1 MSATTAPPAVAPVK
15 LPRPA
20 VIPRVLSAF
29 SGTTGVVVKIALL
42 AILNA
47 FAIWAMYVLI
57 TRNHW
62 VSVTVLALATAG
74 IDLVYLAPR
83 RSTLP
88 LKFLIPGTIFLVAF
102 QVIPI
107 LYTFQVAFTNY
118 STGHITTKSDAIT
131 QIRLTSLQ
139 PPANGRSYTMAA
151 AKDSSGKLVLI
162 LQDDTSHKNFVGTQ
176 KGLTPLPAGSV
187 KTGALGIT
195 SATGYTIVTGSA
207 LFALDKTLQS
217 YIVPVGSTG
226 AGIRPQ
232 TISTAVELQP
242 TLRYD
247 AKRDVFIRISDG
259 AVFSDNGKGSF
270 AHGAEELEPGWKTGV
285 GAANFK
291 RIVNDPLV
299 QQPFVR
305 VLIWTVVFAALSVGL
320 SFAAGLFLAV
330 TLDKKGM
337 RFQRIYRTIL
347 VIPWAI
353 PGFLSLLVWA
363 GLFNDQFGVINR
375 MFHISIPW
383 LFDANWAKVTCILV
397 NTWLSTPYFFLVSL
411 GALQA
416 IPEELT
422 EAGRVD
428 GGSPFQLF
436 RRVTFPL
443 LLVAVAPLLIA
454 SFAFNFNN
462 FNAIYFLTGGGPPQA
477 NSSIAGS
484 TDILISYT
492 YKLAIAAGKG
502 NDFALASAVSI
513 IIFLIVAVIS
523 GIAFS
528 KTKALEELA

>member
-1 MSATTAPPAVAPVK
+1 
-15 LPRPA
+15 
-20 VIPRVLSAF
+20 
-29 SGTTGVVVKIALL
+29 
-42 AILNA
+42 
-47 FAIWAMYVLI
+47 MYVLV

-62 VSVTVLALATAG
+62 IAVAVLAVATAG

-118 STGHITTKSDAIT
+118 STGHIATKSDAIT
-131 QIRLTSLQ
+131 QIKLTSLQ
-139 PPANGRSYTMAA
+139 PPANGRSYTMAVA
-151 AKDSSGKLVLI
+151 HDASGKLVLI
-162 LQDDTSHKNFVGTQ
+162 LQDDVSKKTFVGTP
-176 KGLTPLPAGSV
+176 KGLTPIPAASV
-187 KTGALGIT
+187 TATEGLGIT
-195 SATGYTIVTGSA
+195 AAKGYTLVQGA
-207 LFALDKTLQS
+207 ELFALDKTLQT
-217 YIVPVGSTG
+217 YIVPVGAG

-247 AKRDVFIRISDG
+247 TKNGTFVRISDG
-259 AVFSDNGKGSF
+259 AVFHDNGKGSF
-270 AHGAEELEPGWKTGV
+270 VHGAEELEPGWKTGV

-299 QQPFVR
+299 RQPFVR
-305 VLIWTVVFAALSVGL
+305 VLIWTIVFAALSVGL
-320 SFAAGLFLAV
+320 SFAAGLFLAI

-337 RFQRIYRTIL
+337 RFQRVYRTIL

-375 MFHISIPW
+375 IFHISIPW

-428 GGSPFQLF
+428 GGTPLQLF

-462 FNAIYFLTGGGPPQA
+462 FNAIYLLTGGGPPQA
-477 NSSIAGS
+477 NSSVAGS
-484 TDILISYT
+484 TDILITYT

-502 NDFALASAVSI
+502 SDIALASAVSI

-528 KTKALEELA
+528 RTKALEELA